1 MADAKA
7 LLSNL
12 SRQVQA
18 NDIES
23 AKISLNQLKVGIV
36 YCYQL
41 LRALQMRHHF
51 VCFFPSLHS
60 GVENYYSHPDMRRDG
75 IPHWKSYHLV

>member
-1 MADAKA
+1 MTMADAKA

-18 NDIES
+18 NGIES

-36 YCYQL
+36 YC
-41 LRALQMRHHF
+41 
-51 VCFFPSLHS
+51 
-60 GVENYYSHPDMRRDG
+60 
-75 IPHWKSYHLV
+75 